1 LAIHGRKKE
10 VTYHEGIASAP
21 RSLKDW
27 CSHEAA
33 FRHWFGVY
41 VSTLERLG
49 IPPQER
55 ASTQDRRLDQL
66 LQGLNDWPL
75 DQPLKLTHLASGTRL
90 SARSIHDLL
99 RTQLGMTAQ
108 VWLERRRL
116 EAARQRLTSED
127 TPLKEIAFTLG
138 FRHPSHFTTWFKR
151 HTGMTPTA
159 FRVGRGVDAA

>member
-1 LAIHGRKKE
+1 
-10 VTYHEGIASAP
+10 
-21 RSLKDW
+21 
-27 CSHEAA
+27 
-33 FRHWFGVY
+33 
-41 VSTLERLG
+41 
-49 IPPQER
+49 
-55 ASTQDRRLDQL
+55 
-66 LQGLNDWPL
+66 
-75 DQPLKLTHLASGTRL
+75 
-90 SARSIHDLL
+90 
-99 RTQLGMTAQ
+99 MTAQ